1 MSDAPAAFHLSVT
14 YYHYYF
20 RFLFN
25 HQTGRFFQKLLWVRP
40 SPLMSKNLFV
50 GLLVEQ
56 ESFYRPDALVVV
68 QPAVSKHCTG

>member
-1 MSDAPAAFHLSVT
+1 
-14 YYHYYF
+14 
-20 RFLFN
+20 
-25 HQTGRFFQKLLWVRP
+25 
-40 SPLMSKNLFV
+40 MSKNLFV